1 LKIAKV
7 TAVTVGSVGKRRRLE
22 LGARRDVTTA
32 GETGPTIWVDDD
44 ATPRPIKEVLF
55 KTSMR
60 RGTPLVLVSNR
71 WTQPPK
77 SGNVRCI
84 QVEQGADVADDTIV
98 ELVQRGDLVITNDI
112 PLAAR
117 VVEKG
122 AEALRPKGNM
132 LDAENVREQLSLR
145 DFSEDLRSS
154 GLDSG
159 GPPPF
164 GPADKQRFA
173 NALDRWLA
181 RTANRR

>member
-1 LKIAKV
+1 M
-7 TAVTVGSVGKRRRLE
+7 
-22 LGARRDVTTA
+22 TTA

-117 VVEKG
+117 VVGMDGERITLELA
-122 AEALRPKGNM
+122 AETLAAEPLGGVIFRP
-132 LDAENVREQLSLR
+132 
-145 DFSEDLRSS
+145 
-154 GLDSG
+154 GLYPGLFES
-159 GPPPF
+159 
-164 GPADKQRFA
+164 R
-173 NALDRWLA
+173 
-181 RTANRR
+181 